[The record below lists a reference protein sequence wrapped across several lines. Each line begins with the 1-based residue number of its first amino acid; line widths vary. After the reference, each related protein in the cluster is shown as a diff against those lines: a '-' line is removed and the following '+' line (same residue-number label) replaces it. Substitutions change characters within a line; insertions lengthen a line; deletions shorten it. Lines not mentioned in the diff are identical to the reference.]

1 MKETPLSKEAHEE
14 NQKKLANS
22 SAVMPWMINSVI
34 SSLRDQAPDR
44 TTIQKLLEKHKGS
57 VDLAVSE
64 ILDAECS
71 SSQSSA
77 HGSSSVERDQDS
89 DEESFSGPNKKQDR
103 RLSRAARQK
112 ARGIEILPKKDLT
125 LRPKDS
131 PLSPI
136 SQQFIIKPDLPEVG
150 TTRDS
155 DETEEEDWQSTPP
168 LATSHSPE
176 LSKGSRGNSAPNRP
190 GPRLKINTARR
201 KDEPT
206 SNAVKLE
213 DKSSSTDQSRGEGL
227 NVKSRTQSPRRRI
240 VSKNQRDM
248 LKKAA
253 QKAAA
258 KDRRRAF
265 AAARSGSTASSQI
278 AFSKKGK
285 ENTPGLETS
294 IKVLYI

>member
-1 MKETPLSKEAHEE
+1 
-14 NQKKLANS
+14 
-22 SAVMPWMINSVI
+22 MINSVI

-44 TTIQKLLEKHKGS
+44 ATIQKLLEKHKGS
-57 VDLAVSE
+57 VDMAVSE

-89 DEESFSGPNKKQDR
+89 DEENFSGPNKKQDR

-112 ARGIEILPKKDLT
+112 ARGIEVLPKKDLT

-136 SQQFIIKPDLPEVG
+136 SQQFIIKPDLPELG

-168 LATSHSPE
+168 SATSHSSQ
-176 LSKGSRGNSAPNRP
+176 LSKGSRSTSASNRP

-201 KDEPT
+201 KDEPIP
-206 SNAVKLE
+206 NVVKSE
-213 DKSSSTDQSRGEGL
+213 DKSSSADPSTGQDL
-227 NVKSRTQSPRRRI
+227 NARFRPHSPRRRV

-258 KDRRRAF
+258 KDRKRAF
-265 AAARSGSTASSQI
+265 AAARAGSNASSQS